1 MKKIFRKEVIIGVL
15 VLVSMALLFIGIDFL
30 KGVNVFKAAN
40 YYYATYTDVAGLST
54 SAPVT
59 INGFKVGQV
68 RSVEYQY
75 DNPGH
80 VVVEFSVD
88 KALRI
93 PQGSQAVIT
102 TDLLGTATIALRMG
116 ADRSAFY
123 SVGDTVATG
132 VDAGLMSAVSNDVMP
147 AVSAIIPK
155 IDSLITGLNTL
166 VSDPA
171 LSASVRRMDNITAD
185 LGASVQSLRTV
196 MAAMEPVSRNVTSIT
211 ANVDTISGNLS
222 TVSGELAA
230 APVDSIMGE
239 LNRTVANLE
248 QLTAALNNPD
258 SSIGRLTSDPEL
270 YNNIN
275 STVMS
280 LDSLFVD
287 IKRNPKRYISIKL
300 L

>member
-1 MKKIFRKEVIIGVL
+1 MKKKEILVGLTVALAL
-15 VLVSMALLFIGIDFL
+15 VLLFVGINFL

-280 LDSLFVD
+280 LDSLCVD

>member
-1 MKKIFRKEVIIGVL
+1 MKKKEILVGLTVALAL
-15 VLVSMALLFIGIDFL
+15 VLLFVGINFL

-287 IKRNPKRYISIKL
+287 INRNPKRYISIKL

>member
-1 MKKIFRKEVIIGVL
+1 MKKKEILVGLTVALAL
-15 VLVSMALLFIGIDFL
+15 VLLFVGINFL

-196 MAAMEPVSRNVTSIT
+196 MAAMEPISRNVTSIT

>member
-1 MKKIFRKEVIIGVL
+1 MKKKEILVGLTVALAL
-15 VLVSMALLFIGIDFL
+15 VLLFVGINFL

-196 MAAMEPVSRNVTSIT
+196 MAAMEPISRNVTSIT

-230 APVDSIMGE
+230 APMDSIMGE

>member
-1 MKKIFRKEVIIGVL
+1 MKKKEILVGLTVALAL
-15 VLVSMALLFIGIDFL
+15 VLLFVGINFL

-132 VDAGLMSAVSNDVMP
+132 ADAGLMSAVSNDVMP

>member
-1 MKKIFRKEVIIGVL
+1 MKKKEILVGLTVALAL
-15 VLVSMALLFIGIDFL
+15 VLLFVGINFL

-102 TDLLGTATIALRMG
+102 

>member
-1 MKKIFRKEVIIGVL
+1 
-15 VLVSMALLFIGIDFL
+15 
-30 KGVNVFKAAN
+30 
-40 YYYATYTDVAGLST
+40 
-54 SAPVT
+54 
-59 INGFKVGQV
+59 
-68 RSVEYQY
+68 
-75 DNPGH
+75 
-80 VVVEFSVD
+80 
-88 KALRI
+88 
-93 PQGSQAVIT
+93 
-102 TDLLGTATIALRMG
+102 
-116 ADRSAFY
+116 
-123 SVGDTVATG
+123 
-132 VDAGLMSAVSNDVMP
+132 MSAVSNYVMP

>member
-1 MKKIFRKEVIIGVL
+1 MKKKEILVGLTVALAL
-15 VLVSMALLFIGIDFL
+15 VLLFVGINFL

-75 DNPGH
+75 DNPGR

-196 MAAMEPVSRNVTSIT
+196 MAAMEPISRNVTSIT

>member
-1 MKKIFRKEVIIGVL
+1 MKKKEILVGLTVALAL
-15 VLVSMALLFIGIDFL
+15 VLLFVGINFL

-102 TDLLGTATIALRMG
+102 TDLLGTATIALRLG

>member
-1 MKKIFRKEVIIGVL
+1 MKKKEILVGLTVALAL
-15 VLVSMALLFIGIDFL
+15 VLLFVGINFL

-75 DNPGH
+75 DNHGH

>member
-1 MKKIFRKEVIIGVL
+1 MKKKEILVGLTVALAL
-15 VLVSMALLFIGIDFL
+15 VLLFVGINFL

-230 APVDSIMGE
+230 ALDSIMGE

>member
-1 MKKIFRKEVIIGVL
+1 MKKKEILVGLTVALAL
-15 VLVSMALLFIGIDFL
+15 VLLFVGINFL

-102 TDLLGTATIALRMG
+102 TDLLGTATIALRMS

-196 MAAMEPVSRNVTSIT
+196 MAAMEPISRNVTSIT

>member
-1 MKKIFRKEVIIGVL
+1 MKKKEILVGLTVALAL
-15 VLVSMALLFIGIDFL
+15 VLLFVGINFL

-88 KALRI
+88 KELRI

-102 TDLLGTATIALRMG
+102 TELLGTATIALRMG

>member
-1 MKKIFRKEVIIGVL
+1 MKKKEILVGLTVALAL
-15 VLVSMALLFIGIDFL
+15 VLLFVGINFL

-230 APVDSIMGE
+230 APVDSLMGE